1 MDNRKIILL
10 FYTISAIVVWF
21 LTRSSIQYL
30 YLTFYQVRRLG
41 GINIIKETLPVV
53 LGALCFGI
61 LFRHPK
67 VNAFLDEAVNELKKV
82 SWPNRQDVVRSTTVV
97 IFCILIASGIL
108 MFFDVMWSKMIN
120 FFLKV

>member
-10 FYTISAIVVWF
+10 FFTLSGIVVWF

-41 GINIIKETLPVV
+41 GIVLIKEILPVI
-53 LGALCFGI
+53 LGGICFGI
-61 LFRHPK
+61 LFRNPK
-67 VNAFLDEAVNELKKV
+67 ANTFLDESVNELKKV